1 MSANDL
7 HSLLDPKVSDSVL
20 TGFFPGC
27 GFYGP
32 LVGRADSADMRCA
45 LGVLALT
52 LELHAMLCGCDA
64 LIELDPDNW
73 YLPTLHRVREVE
85 KIANEHLGEIRAV
98 ISEHA
103 LFSIELGSGYDE
115 KLNNE
120 DSIPQCHILHTE
132 VALQPVYR
140 KWLEQRV
147 AVYNAVAGAMRSSKS
162 FYLHM
167 HNQTRIVDTDGL
179 PRLEI
184 DVYGTQTLDEGWD
197 RWLDEYDATVEEDAY
212 VSALEIVAGLRHLA
226 DILATLHLST
236 AIPIVDKGM
245 FGRFGSEDSL
255 TDLWLKCYDCAS
267 DADYIIGSCEVCGR
281 LYIGSHKRKRGH
293 EACMNK
299 QRVMRSRSKK
309 FASLITSGT
318 SLPAASKKAGISAA
332 KAVKILKDDGGGL
345 DGLIGTEG
353 GASSLV
359 LRKARLEDAPAVF
372 RMVHKTIH
380 DVYPSSYEPAI
391 VDSFCDLHGLHV
403 IESDIK
409 LGKITII
416 ECCSDILATGTLDSN
431 HIARVFV
438 DSDYLGIGLGSFIM
452 DSLEEEAA
460 SKECRLVCLNTSI
473 PGKRFYE
480 ARGYKVASIENW
492 EAPNGAILE
501 YETMEK
507 ALSNL

>member
-1 MSANDL
+1 M
-7 HSLLDPKVSDSVL
+7 
-20 TGFFPGC
+20 
-27 GFYGP
+27 
-32 LVGRADSADMRCA
+32 
-45 LGVLALT
+45 T
-52 LELHAMLCGCDA
+52 LELHAMLYGCDA

-85 KIANEHLGEIRAV
+85 KIANEHLSEIRSV
-98 ISEHA
+98 ITEHTSFGIA
-103 LFSIELGSGYDE
+103 LGSGYD
-115 KLNNE
+115 KKFNNE
-120 DSIPQCHILHTE
+120 DSIPQCHILHAE
-132 VALQPVYR
+132 IALQPVYR

-147 AVYNAVAGAMRSSKS
+147 AVYNAVASAMRSSKS
-162 FYLHM
+162 FYLYM
-167 HNQTRIVDTDGL
+167 HNQTRLVETDGL

-184 DVYGTQTLDEGWD
+184 DVFGTQTLDEGWD
-197 RWLDEYDATVEEDAY
+197 RWLDEYEATVEEDAC
-212 VSALEIVAGLRHLA
+212 VSALELVAGLRHLA
-226 DILATLHLST
+226 DVLATLHLST

-267 DADYIIGSCEVCGR
+267 DADYTIGSCEVCGR

-309 FASLITSGT
+309 FASLIMSGT
-318 SLPAASKKAGISAA
+318 SIPAASKKAGISAA

-345 DGLIGTEG
+345 DGLIGDARST
-353 GASSLV
+353 SSLV

-372 RMVHKTIH
+372 RMVRKTIH

-391 VDSFCDLHGLHV
+391 VDSFCDLHSLYA

-409 LGKITII
+409 LDKTII
-416 ECCSDILATGTLDSN
+416 VDCEGDVLATGTLDSD

-438 DSDYLGIGLGSFIM
+438 DSDFHGIGLGSFIM
-452 DSLEEEAA
+452 DSLEKEAA
-460 SKECRLVCLNTSI
+460 SKGCGLVCLDTPI
-473 PGKRFYE
+473 PEKRFYE
-480 ARGYKVASIENW
+480 ARGYKVTSIETW
-492 EAPNGAILE
+492 ETANGAILE

-507 ALSNL
+507 VLSDL